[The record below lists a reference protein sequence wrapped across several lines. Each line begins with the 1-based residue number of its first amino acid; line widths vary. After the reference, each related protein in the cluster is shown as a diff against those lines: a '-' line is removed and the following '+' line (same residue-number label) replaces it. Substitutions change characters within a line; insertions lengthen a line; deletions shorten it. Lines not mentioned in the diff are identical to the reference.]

1 MGRQTL
7 SDEQLPFLPARA
19 GAHKVILSRSRE
31 GASVS
36 KGIESEAVDSNVYGG
51 TPDRLRVVKRRYD
64 PESVFRLNQNIA
76 PN

>member
-1 MGRQTL
+1 M
-7 SDEQLPFLPARA
+7 
-19 GAHKVILSRSRE
+19 
-31 GASVS
+31 S